1 MQRGVNVIG
10 KQTPSFRLRRRKAGQ
25 VGEGGG
31 RVLAA
36 RTGCFLSFTF
46 NKRHETYRFLYFIH
60 SDSEIN

>member
-31 RVLAA
+31 GECLRLGQDVSYHLHLIKDMKH
-36 RTGCFLSFTF
+36 TDFFTSYIQTQ
-46 NKRHETYRFLYFIH
+46 K
-60 SDSEIN
+60 